1 MKKHTSLFS
10 ALVALSF
17 ILTTLLANAST
28 INPELKVKNWR
39 AYWIT
44 DPTAQPNA
52 MGVYHFRKQINLKA
66 KPDHYVVHVSADNR
80 YQLFVNGT
88 LVSLGPARGDLRH
101 WNYETV
107 DIAPWLSAGDNTL
120 AATVWNYG
128 EPRPLAQIS
137 NQTAFILQ
145 GDSKAE
151 AAVNTNPSWLC
162 IRDKG
167 YGELKPQVLGYFVAP
182 YGEVVNMNESPKG
195 WQETGCQP
203 QGWQKA
209 VTVSAGSPKGGMA
222 TGDTGWML
230 VPSTLPQMER
240 TQQRLATVRKA
251 EGVKVPKGFLAGKAP
266 LVIPAHSHAVL
277 LLDNGHNTDAYVHLD
292 YQGGRAATMALT
304 YAESLY
310 DNTTM
315 EKGNRNDIEG
325 KHIFGVK
332 DSIISDGDSKAV
344 FQSLNWKTF
353 RYIQV
358 SIQTQ
363 DEPLTIS
370 DLYAVYTG
378 YPFQRRAT
386 FAASDPSLGQMLDI
400 GWRTAR
406 LCSMETY
413 MDCPYYEQLQY
424 LGDTR
429 LQMLISYYNAGND
442 TLARKAICDIDNS
455 RLAEGITE
463 GRYPAYG
470 DNIISPFALMWIG
483 MLHDYYMYR
492 PDSSFV
498 QAHLPGMRQV
508 LSFFSSNCQADGS
521 LKDLPYWNFVDWVE
535 HQRQWKMGVPPK
547 GTDGCSAVL
556 DLLLLRAYQWANML
570 EAHLGNKGMAE
581 EYGQKAKQLA
591 ATIQRKYWDEGRQ
604 LYADTSDKHYF
615 SQHANALA
623 ILTGLIK
630 GDKARE
636 VAQRMIAGTDMAE
649 ASIYFKYYVNRSLT
663 VAGLGDDYLNHLDIW
678 RDYMKL
684 GMTTWGED
692 SKLTNTRSDCHAW
705 SASPNIEFFRT
716 VLGIDTDA
724 PGFSHVRIAPHLGSL
739 SHAEGSIP
747 HTLGII
753 SVSYKLSKDKLHAVI
768 DLPQGLSGT
777 FVWKGNIMTLKPGK
791 NIIP

>member
-1 MKKHTSLFS
+1 MKKHTSLFR
-10 ALVALSF
+10 ALVALY
-17 ILTTLLANAST
+17 LTSIALSVHAST

-44 DPTAQPNA
+44 DPVAQPGA
-52 MGVYHFRKQINLKA
+52 MGVYHFRKQINLKD

-128 EPRPLAQIS
+128 ETRPLAQIS
-137 NQTAFILQ
+137 NRTAFILQ
-145 GDSKAE
+145 GDGKAE
-151 AAVNTNPSWLC
+151 SAVNTNPSWLC
-162 IRDKG
+162 TKDNG
-167 YGELKPQVLGYFVAP
+167 YSELKPVVLGYFVAP
-182 YGEVVNMNESPKG
+182 YGEVVNMALSPKG
-195 WQETGCQP
+195 CQQNGFQP

-240 TQQRLATVRKA
+240 TPQRLATVRKA
-251 EGVKVPKGFLAGKAP
+251 EGVKVPKGFLTGKAP

-292 YQGGRAATMALT
+292 YQGGKAATMALT

-315 EKGNRNDIEG
+315 EKGNRNDIKG

-353 RYIQV
+353 RYMQV

-370 DLYAVYTG
+370 DLYTVYTG
-378 YPFQRRAT
+378 YPFQRKAT
-386 FAASDPSLGQMLDI
+386 FVASDPSLGQMLDI

-470 DNIISPFALMWIG
+470 DNIISPFSLMWVG

-498 QAHLPGMRQV
+498 KAHLAGMRQV
-508 LSFFSSNCQADGS
+508 LSFFMEHTADDGS
-521 LKDLPYWNFVDWVE
+521 LKDLPYWNFMDWVM
-535 HQRQWKMGVPPK
+535 HQRQWVMGTPPK
-547 GTDGCSAVL
+547 GSDGCSAVL
-556 DLLLLRAYQWANML
+556 DLLLLRAYQWATTL
-570 EAHLGNKGMAE
+570 ESRLGNKGMAE
-581 EYGQKAKQLA
+581 EYRQRATQLA
-591 ATIQRKYWDEGRQ
+591 ATVQRKYWNADKQ
-604 LYADTSDKHYF
+604 LYADTSDKRYF

-623 ILTGLIK
+623 ILDGMVTGKEAQKL
-630 GDKARE
+630 
-636 VAQRMIAGTDMAE
+636 AQRMLADSTMAQ
-649 ASIYFKYYVNRSLT
+649 ASIYFKYYVNRAMT
-663 VAGLGDDYLNHLDIW
+663 VAGLGDDYMNQLGVW
-678 RDYMKL
+678 REYMKL

-724 PGFSHVRIAPHLGSL
+724 PGFSRVRIAPHLGSL
-739 SHAEGSIP
+739 TQAEGSIP
-747 HTLGII
+747 HPLGTIA
-753 SVSYKLSKDKLHAVI
+753 VSYKLNKGKLRATI
-768 DLPQGLSGT
+768 TLPAGLSGT
-777 FVWKGNIMTLKPGK
+777 FVWKEQTTTLKPGK
-791 NIIP
+791 NVIQ

>member
-1 MKKHTSLFS
+1 MKKHTLF
-10 ALVALSF
+10 LRTLIALSF
-17 ILTTLLANAST
+17 VSITLLSSAST
-28 INPELKVKNWR
+28 INPELMAKRWR

-44 DPTAQPNA
+44 DPTAQPGA
-52 MGVYHFRKQINLKA
+52 MGVYHFRKQISLKA

-107 DIAPWLSAGDNTL
+107 DIGQWLTAGDNTL

-128 EPRPLAQIS
+128 DHRPLAQVS
-137 NQTAFILQ
+137 NRTAFILQ

-151 AAVNTNPSWLC
+151 SAVNTNSSWLC
-162 IRDKG
+162 IKDNG
-167 YGELKPQVLGYFVAP
+167 YSELKPVVFGYFVAP
-182 YGEVVNMNESPKG
+182 YGEVVNTALSPKG
-195 WQETGCQP
+195 WQQNGFQP

-209 VTVSAGSPKGGMA
+209 MPVSAGSPKGMIA

-240 TQQRLATVRKA
+240 TPQRLATVRKA
-251 EGVKVPKGFLAGKAP
+251 EGVKVPKGFLDGKAP
-266 LVIPAHSHAVL
+266 LVIPAHSHAML

-292 YQGGRAATMALT
+292 YQGGKAATMALT

-332 DSIISDGDSKAV
+332 DSIICDGDGKAV

-353 RYIQV
+353 RYLQV
-358 SIQTQ
+358 SVQTG
-363 DEPLTIS
+363 DEPLTLT
-370 DLYAVYTG
+370 DLYSIYTG
-378 YPFQRRAT
+378 YPFRRQAK
-386 FAASDPSLGQMLDI
+386 FASSDPSLQQMFDI

-406 LCSMETY
+406 LCAMETY

-429 LQMLISYYNAGND
+429 LQMLVSYYNAGND

-455 RLAEGITE
+455 RLAEGVTE

-470 DNIISPFALMWIG
+470 DNIISPFSLMWVG

-498 QAHLPGMRQV
+498 AAHIPGMRQI
-508 LSFFSSNCQADGS
+508 LSFYERNCQADGS
-521 LKDLPYWNFVDWVE
+521 LKDLPYWNFMDWVE
-535 HQRQWKMGVPPK
+535 NQRQWKMGVPPK
-547 GTDGCSAVL
+547 GSDGCSAVL
-556 DLLLLRAYQWANML
+556 DLLLLRAYQWATTL
-570 EAHLGNKGMAE
+570 ESRLGNKGMAE
-581 EYGQKAKQLA
+581 EYRQRATQLA
-591 ATIQRKYWDEGRQ
+591 ATVQRKYWDADKQ
-604 LYADTSDKHYF
+604 LYADTSDKRYF

-623 ILTGLIK
+623 ILDGMVTGEEAQKL
-630 GDKARE
+630 
-636 VAQRMIAGTDMAE
+636 AQRMLADSTMAQ
-649 ASIYFKYYVNRSLT
+649 ASIYFKYYVNRAMT
-663 VAGLGDDYLNHLDIW
+663 VAGLGDDYMNQLGLW
-678 RDYMKL
+678 REYMKL

-692 SKLTNTRSDCHAW
+692 SKLTTTRSDCHAW
-705 SASPNIEFFRT
+705 SASPNIELLRT

-724 PGFSHVRIAPHLGSL
+724 PGFSRVRIAPHLGGL
-739 SHAEGSIP
+739 AHADGCMP
-747 HTLGII
+747 HPMGII
-753 SVSYKLSKDKLHAVI
+753 KVSYKLTKNRLNAVI

-777 FVWKGNIMTLKPGK
+777 FVWKGKAMALKSGK
-791 NIIP
+791 NVIQ